1 MDFIIS
7 GAVAVIAMT
16 FFSALYN
23 YFTKD
28 EFREPN
34 LLSQIFKKLFQR
46 TSAQKTFISGWIAH
60 FLIGYIFL
68 GLYELAWWYFDI
80 PKSVDIAIL
89 FGTVSGFLGII
100 GWYFMFKAV
109 RYTYYF
115 NYAHYYF
122 HLVLAHI
129 VFSVVAVFVYMQ

>member
-46 TSAQKTFISGWIAH
+46 TSTQKTFISGWIAH

-100 GWYFMFKAV
+100 GWELMFKIA
-109 RYTYYF
+109 RYRIDFSYG
-115 NYAHYYF
+115 HYYF

-129 VFSVVAVFVYMQ
+129 VFSIVAVVLNM

>member
-16 FFSALYN
+16 IFSALYN
-23 YFTKD
+23 FFTKD

-34 LLSQIFKKLFQR
+34 LLTQIFKKLFQS
-46 TSAQKTFISGWIAH
+46 TSDRRLLVFGWITH

-68 GLYELAWWYFDI
+68 GLYEVAWWYLETPRNFDM
-80 PKSVDIAIL
+80 AIL
-89 FGTVSGFLGII
+89 FGLASGFLGII
-100 GWYFMFKAV
+100 GWELMFKMV
-109 RYTYYF
+109 RFKKRFSYG
-115 NYAHYYF
+115 HYYF

-129 VFSVVAVFVYMQ
+129 VFSTVAMFGYIR